1 MAWGLFS
8 FLFLIPAVT
17 VVGCYIYEY
26 YYMDT
31 WMAHWQERVSNDKIL
46 KEKWQIPCH
55 FPSEDKPEP
64 IIQPSIYQYSIK
76 YTAIFLTAI
85 FSGVWIW
92 NLKTISTIKRLICG
106 ESHYT
111 SPNHFWW
118 KKLEHYRHS
127 IFANYQLHTYKQI
140 STDQDLYMHLY
151 ENTL

>member
-1 MAWGLFS
+1 
-8 FLFLIPAVT
+8 
-17 VVGCYIYEY
+17 
-26 YYMDT
+26 MDT

-55 FPSEDKPEP
+55 FPSEDKPEQ

-111 SPNHFWW
+111 SPNHF
-118 KKLEHYRHS
+118 
-127 IFANYQLHTYKQI
+127 
-140 STDQDLYMHLY
+140 
-151 ENTL
+151 